1 MVMTHYMELLSLH
14 EPWFLILFMLV
25 PMVLAETILAAG
37 AFSLLYKDSRSEKW
51 DSLSHVCGLILG
63 VFFIVATVYIV
74 TSYVPT
80 IQWRGPIDYISIW
93 AYVLGV
99 IPAVLILLQELG
111 IIFKGLDATAKIKKH
126 IILMI
131 LFVLFTHL
139 AMVFGMADPQLAGY
153 VPPKQNNMQMQMNG
167 NMPMDHSQMD
177 HSKMNHDQMNGQM
190 NGQMNNNNGQ
200 MDHSKMNHD
209 QMNGQM
215 NGQMNNNNGQMDH
228 SKM

>member
-25 PMVLAETILAAG
+25 PMVLAETILASG

-63 VFFIVATVYIV
+63 VFFILATVYIV

-111 IIFKGLDATAKIKKH
+111 IIFKSSDSTAKIKKH
-126 IILMI
+126 IVLMI

-177 HSKMNHDQMNGQM
+177 YSQMNHDQMNGQM
-190 NGQMNNNNGQ
+190 NGQM
-200 MDHSKMNHD
+200 DHSKM
-209 QMNGQM
+209 
-215 NGQMNNNNGQMDH
+215 
-228 SKM
+228 

>member
-1 MVMTHYMELLSLH
+1 MTHYMELLSLH

-111 IIFKGLDATAKIKKH
+111 IIFKGLDTTAKIKKH
-126 IILMI
+126 IVLMI

-177 HSKMNHDQMNGQM
+177 HSQMNHDQMNGQM

-200 MDHSKMNHD
+200 MDHSKM
-209 QMNGQM
+209 
-215 NGQMNNNNGQMDH
+215 
-228 SKM
+228 

>member
-51 DSLSHVCGLILG
+51 DSLSHVCDLILG

-111 IIFKGLDATAKIKKH
+111 IIFKGLDATAKFKKH
-126 IILMI
+126 IVLMI

-177 HSKMNHDQMNGQM
+177 HSQMSHDQMNGQM

-200 MDHSKMNHD
+200 MDHSKM
-209 QMNGQM
+209 
-215 NGQMNNNNGQMDH
+215 
-228 SKM
+228 

>member
-126 IILMI
+126 IVLMI

-167 NMPMDHSQMD
+167 NMPMDDSQMD
-177 HSKMNHDQMNGQM
+177 HSQMNHDQMNGQM

-200 MDHSKMNHD
+200 MDHSKM
-209 QMNGQM
+209 
-215 NGQMNNNNGQMDH
+215 
-228 SKM
+228 

>member
-111 IIFKGLDATAKIKKH
+111 IIFKGLDTTAKIKKH
-126 IILMI
+126 IVLMI

-153 VPPKQNNMQMQMNG
+153 VPPKQNMQMQMNG

-177 HSKMNHDQMNGQM
+177 HSQMNHDQMNGQM

-200 MDHSKMNHD
+200 MDHSNM
-209 QMNGQM
+209 
-215 NGQMNNNNGQMDH
+215 
-228 SKM
+228 

>member
-37 AFSLLYKDSRSEKW
+37 AFFLLYKDSRSEKW

-111 IIFKGLDATAKIKKH
+111 IIFKGLDTTAKIKKH
-126 IILMI
+126 IVLMI

-177 HSKMNHDQMNGQM
+177 HSQMNHDQMNGQM

-200 MDHSKMNHD
+200 MDHSKM
-209 QMNGQM
+209 
-215 NGQMNNNNGQMDH
+215 
-228 SKM
+228 

>member
-111 IIFKGLDATAKIKKH
+111 IIKGLDTTAKIKKH
-126 IILMI
+126 IVLMI

-153 VPPKQNNMQMQMNG
+153 VPPKQNMQMQMNG

-177 HSKMNHDQMNGQM
+177 HSQMNHDQMNGQM

-200 MDHSKMNHD
+200 MDHSKM
-209 QMNGQM
+209 
-215 NGQMNNNNGQMDH
+215 
-228 SKM
+228 

>member
-25 PMVLAETILAAG
+25 PMVLAETILASG

-99 IPAVLILLQELG
+99 IPAALILLQELG
-111 IIFKGLDATAKIKKH
+111 IIFKSSDSTAKIKKH
-126 IILMI
+126 IVLMI

-153 VPPKQNNMQMQMNG
+153 VPPKQNMQMQMNG
-167 NMPMDHSQMD
+167 NMPMDHSQM
-177 HSKMNHDQMNGQM
+177 NHDQMNNDKGQM
-190 NGQMNNNNGQ
+190 DHSQMNHDQMNNNNGQ
-200 MDHSKMNHD
+200 MDHSKM
-209 QMNGQM
+209 
-215 NGQMNNNNGQMDH
+215 
-228 SKM
+228 

>member
-126 IILMI
+126 IVLMI

-177 HSKMNHDQMNGQM
+177 HSQMNHDQMNGQM
-190 NGQMNNNNGQ
+190 NGQM
-200 MDHSKMNHD
+200 DHSKM
-209 QMNGQM
+209 
-215 NGQMNNNNGQMDH
+215 
-228 SKM
+228 

>member
-111 IIFKGLDATAKIKKH
+111 IIFKGLDTTAKIKKH
-126 IILMI
+126 IVLMI

-153 VPPKQNNMQMQMNG
+153 VPPKQT
-167 NMPMDHSQMD
+167 SQEQRTQCHELHRFVSITQRD
-177 HSKMNHDQMNGQM
+177 TPADVPPQTIPEELKEKRRIKRKREKSICQTRRERERYNPTGRV
-190 NGQMNNNNGQ
+190 
-200 MDHSKMNHD
+200 
-209 QMNGQM
+209 
-215 NGQMNNNNGQMDH
+215 
-228 SKM
+228 

>member
-126 IILMI
+126 IVLMI

-177 HSKMNHDQMNGQM
+177 HSQMSHDQMNGQM

-200 MDHSKMNHD
+200 MDHSKM
-209 QMNGQM
+209 
-215 NGQMNNNNGQMDH
+215 
-228 SKM
+228 

>member
-25 PMVLAETILAAG
+25 PMVLAETILASG

-111 IIFKGLDATAKIKKH
+111 IIFKSSDSTAKIKKH
-126 IILMI
+126 IVLMI

-177 HSKMNHDQMNGQM
+177 HSQMDHSQMNHDQMNGQM
-190 NGQMNNNNGQ
+190 NGQM
-200 MDHSKMNHD
+200 DHSKM
-209 QMNGQM
+209 
-215 NGQMNNNNGQMDH
+215 
-228 SKM
+228 

>member
-1 MVMTHYMELLSLH
+1 MGMTHYMELLSLH

-111 IIFKGLDATAKIKKH
+111 IIFKGLDTTAKIKKH
-126 IILMI
+126 IVLMI

-177 HSKMNHDQMNGQM
+177 HSQMNHDQMNGQM

-200 MDHSKMNHD
+200 MDHSKM
-209 QMNGQM
+209 
-215 NGQMNNNNGQMDH
+215 
-228 SKM
+228 

>member
-25 PMVLAETILAAG
+25 PMVLAETILASG

-111 IIFKGLDATAKIKKH
+111 IIFKSLDATAKIKKH
-126 IILMI
+126 IILMV

-177 HSKMNHDQMNGQM
+177 HSQMNHDQVNGQM

-200 MDHSKMNHD
+200 MDHSKM
-209 QMNGQM
+209 
-215 NGQMNNNNGQMDH
+215 
-228 SKM
+228 

>member
-25 PMVLAETILAAG
+25 PMVLAETILASG

-99 IPAVLILLQELG
+99 IPAALILLQELG
-111 IIFKGLDATAKIKKH
+111 LIFKGLDATAKIKKH
-126 IILMI
+126 IVLMI

-153 VPPKQNNMQMQMNG
+153 VPPKQNIQMQMNG

-177 HSKMNHDQMNGQM
+177 HSQMNHDQMNGQM

-200 MDHSKMNHD
+200 MDHSKM
-209 QMNGQM
+209 
-215 NGQMNNNNGQMDH
+215 
-228 SKM
+228 

>member
-51 DSLSHVCGLILG
+51 DSLSHVFGLIL
-63 VFFIVATVYIV
+63 VFFFMLATVYIV

-126 IILMI
+126 IVLMN
-131 LFVLFTHL
+131 LFVLLTHF

-153 VPPKQNNMQMQMNG
+153 VPPKQNNMQMQLNG

-177 HSKMNHDQMNGQM
+177 HSQMSHDQMNGQM

-200 MDHSKMNHD
+200 MDHSKM
-209 QMNGQM
+209 
-215 NGQMNNNNGQMDH
+215 
-228 SKM
+228 

>member
-111 IIFKGLDATAKIKKH
+111 IIFKGLDTTAKIKKH
-126 IILMI
+126 IVLMI

-139 AMVFGMADPQLAGY
+139 AMFFGMADPQLAGY
-153 VPPKQNNMQMQMNG
+153 VPPKQNMQMQMNG

-177 HSKMNHDQMNGQM
+177 HSQMNHDQMNGQM

-200 MDHSKMNHD
+200 MDHSKM
-209 QMNGQM
+209 
-215 NGQMNNNNGQMDH
+215 
-228 SKM
+228 

>member
-25 PMVLAETILAAG
+25 PMVLAETILASG

-111 IIFKGLDATAKIKKH
+111 IIFKSSDSTAKIKKH
-126 IILMI
+126 IVLMI

-153 VPPKQNNMQMQMNG
+153 VPPKQNNLQMQMNG

-177 HSKMNHDQMNGQM
+177 HSQMNHDQMNGQM
-190 NGQMNNNNGQ
+190 NGQM
-200 MDHSKMNHD
+200 DHSKM
-209 QMNGQM
+209 
-215 NGQMNNNNGQMDH
+215 
-228 SKM
+228 

>member
-1 MVMTHYMELLSLH
+1 MVMTHYMELLLLH

-111 IIFKGLDATAKIKKH
+111 IIFKGLDTTAKIKKH
-126 IILMI
+126 IVLMI

-153 VPPKQNNMQMQMNG
+153 VPPKQNMQMQMNG

-177 HSKMNHDQMNGQM
+177 HSQMNHDQMNGQM

-200 MDHSKMNHD
+200 MDHSKM
-209 QMNGQM
+209 
-215 NGQMNNNNGQMDH
+215 
-228 SKM
+228 

>member
-111 IIFKGLDATAKIKKH
+111 IIFKGLDTTAKIKKH
-126 IILMI
+126 IVLMI

-153 VPPKQNNMQMQMNG
+153 VPPKQNMQMQMNG

-177 HSKMNHDQMNGQM
+177 HSQMNHDQMNGQM

-200 MDHSKMNHD
+200 MDHSKM
-209 QMNGQM
+209 
-215 NGQMNNNNGQMDH
+215 
-228 SKM
+228 

>member
-126 IILMI
+126 IVLMI

-153 VPPKQNNMQMQMNG
+153 VPPKQNMQMQMNG

-177 HSKMNHDQMNGQM
+177 HSQMSHDQMNGQM

-200 MDHSKMNHD
+200 MDHSKM
-209 QMNGQM
+209 
-215 NGQMNNNNGQMDH
+215 
-228 SKM
+228 

>member
-1 MVMTHYMELLSLH
+1 MTHYMELLSLH

-25 PMVLAETILAAG
+25 PMVLAETILASG

-111 IIFKGLDATAKIKKH
+111 IIFKSSDSTAKIKKH
-126 IILMI
+126 IVLMI

-177 HSKMNHDQMNGQM
+177 HSQMNHDQMNGQM

-200 MDHSKMNHD
+200 MDHSKM
-209 QMNGQM
+209 
-215 NGQMNNNNGQMDH
+215 
-228 SKM
+228 

>member
-1 MVMTHYMELLSLH
+1 MTHYMELLSLH

-25 PMVLAETILAAG
+25 PMVLAETILASG

-111 IIFKGLDATAKIKKH
+111 IIFKSSDSTAKIKKH
-126 IILMI
+126 IVLMI

-177 HSKMNHDQMNGQM
+177 HSQMNHNQM

-200 MDHSKMNHD
+200 MDHSKM
-209 QMNGQM
+209 
-215 NGQMNNNNGQMDH
+215 
-228 SKM
+228 

>member
-37 AFSLLYKDSRSEKW
+37 AFSLLYKDSCSEKW

-111 IIFKGLDATAKIKKH
+111 IIFKGLDTTAKIKKH
-126 IILMI
+126 IVLMI

-177 HSKMNHDQMNGQM
+177 HSQMNHDQMNGQM

-200 MDHSKMNHD
+200 MDHSKM
-209 QMNGQM
+209 
-215 NGQMNNNNGQMDH
+215 
-228 SKM
+228 

>member
-25 PMVLAETILAAG
+25 PMVLAETILASG

-126 IILMI
+126 IVLMI

-177 HSKMNHDQMNGQM
+177 HS
-190 NGQMNNNNGQ
+190 QMNNNNGQ
-200 MDHSKMNHD
+200 MDHSKM
-209 QMNGQM
+209 
-215 NGQMNNNNGQMDH
+215 
-228 SKM
+228 

>member
-37 AFSLLYKDSRSEKW
+37 AFSLLYKDNRSEKW

-111 IIFKGLDATAKIKKH
+111 IIFKGLDTTAKIKKH
-126 IILMI
+126 IVLMI

-153 VPPKQNNMQMQMNG
+153 VPPKQNMQMQMNG

-177 HSKMNHDQMNGQM
+177 HSRMNHDQMNGQM

-200 MDHSKMNHD
+200 MDHSKM
-209 QMNGQM
+209 
-215 NGQMNNNNGQMDH
+215 
-228 SKM
+228 

>member
-25 PMVLAETILAAG
+25 PMVLAETILASG

-111 IIFKGLDATAKIKKH
+111 IIFKSSDSTAKIKKH
-126 IILMI
+126 IVLMI

-153 VPPKQNNMQMQMNG
+153 VPPKQDMQMQMNG

-177 HSKMNHDQMNGQM
+177 HSQMNHDQMNGQM

-200 MDHSKMNHD
+200 MDHSKM
-209 QMNGQM
+209 
-215 NGQMNNNNGQMDH
+215 
-228 SKM
+228 

>member
-25 PMVLAETILAAG
+25 PMVLAETILASG

-126 IILMI
+126 IVLMI

-153 VPPKQNNMQMQMNG
+153 VPPKQNMQMQMNG

-177 HSKMNHDQMNGQM
+177 HSQMNHDQMNHDQMNGQM

-200 MDHSKMNHD
+200 MDHSKM
-209 QMNGQM
+209 
-215 NGQMNNNNGQMDH
+215 
-228 SKM
+228 